1 MIENL
6 IFLFSLIRTNS
17 TMFDADLFT
26 WITRFFF
33 TWKYIKI
40 KFSNSESKILEYT
53 VANSIIHEDL

>member
-26 WITRFFF
+26 WITRFFSHEN
-33 TWKYIKI
+33 I
-40 KFSNSESKILEYT
+40 SKLNFQI
-53 VANSIIHEDL
+53 VHQKS